1 MEKEK
6 KLDGILK
13 ASAPYLTL
21 GIQLAITVIVF
32 FFIGRYA
39 DEKFGTK
46 PWLMLLL
53 IMIGSIG
60 GMIKFFRTVIELGKK
75 EEDER
80 HNKV

>member
-1 MEKEK
+1 MKEEK

-21 GIQLAITVIVF
+21 GIQLAITGIVF

-53 IMIGSIG
+53 IMVGSVG